1 MLKTRII
8 TALILGALVIS
19 AVFHPSHIFFSLLVS
34 AFVLFG
40 AWEWS
45 VLAGLK
51 LPFLRLIYAMSVLL
65 ATLGLTSLEGLF
77 PITLLL
83 LPVNIFWVFT
93 FLWLIFGPSPEVQ
106 KITIFQG
113 TIRLFLG
120 YLLLASAALGLLTL
134 KQESAG
140 LLMYVLGIAWVAD
153 IGAFFTGRQWGHVK
167 LAPTLS
173 PGKSWEGAVGGI
185 VLVGLYALST
195 VALFEL
201 ADTQVIVAFV
211 IATFTSAVFS
221 IIGDLYESYIKRKAN
236 KKDSGTLL
244 PGHGGV
250 LDRIDSMLAS
260 VPVFVF
266 VFYLIK

>member
-106 KITIFQG
+106 KILDECSGAYWSKHSGEVMDDANMAAFKEMLEYDKKVGNPETYSMPQEEFQRWEEAVKPVSEAWIAETEAKG
-113 TIRLFLG
+113 LPAKSVYEDVLRLIEK
-120 YLLLASAALGLLTL
+120 YS
-134 KQESAG
+134 K
-140 LLMYVLGIAWVAD
+140 
-153 IGAFFTGRQWGHVK
+153 
-167 LAPTLS
+167 
-173 PGKSWEGAVGGI
+173 
-185 VLVGLYALST
+185 
-195 VALFEL
+195 
-201 ADTQVIVAFV
+201 
-211 IATFTSAVFS
+211 
-221 IIGDLYESYIKRKAN
+221 
-236 KKDSGTLL
+236 
-244 PGHGGV
+244 
-250 LDRIDSMLAS
+250 
-260 VPVFVF
+260 
-266 VFYLIK
+266 

>member
-19 AVFHPSHIFFSLLVS
+19 AVFHPSLMFFSLLVS
-34 AFVLFG
+34 AFVLLG

-51 LPFLRLIYAMSVLL
+51 LPFLRLIYAMSALL
-65 ATLGLTSLEGLF
+65 AALGFSWLEKLF

-93 FLWLIFGPSPEVQ
+93 FVWLIFGPRPEVQ

-113 TIRLFLG
+113 TTRLILG
-120 YLLLASAALGLLTL
+120 YLLLASAGIGLLTL

-153 IGAFFTGRQWGHVK
+153 IGAFFTGRQWGRVK

-185 VLVGLYALST
+185 VLVGLYTLSAIAL
-195 VALFEL
+195 LEL
-201 ADTQVIVAFV
+201 ADTKVIAAFV
-211 IATFTSAVFS
+211 MATLTSAVFLS
-221 IIGDLYESYIKRKAN
+221 LVIYTKVILRGKPTKRIAERYYRAM
-236 KKDSGTLL
+236 
-244 PGHGGV
+244 V
-250 LDRIDSMLAS
+250 AC
-260 VPVFVF
+260 
-266 VFYLIK
+266 LIV